1 MAKKLYTVQRG
12 DSLSIIARDQLGDM
26 SRWREIAYIN
36 SLSAPYVIQ
45 PGQALLLPVDDFP
58 LQVTVTEGVPQPTDG
73 AAAPKAAAFEVTP
86 TTLAILGIV
95 AVAVFLFMQDSK

>member
-12 DSLSIIARDQLGDM
+12 DSLSIIARDQLGDI

-45 PGQALLLPVDDFP
+45 PGQLILLPVDDFP
-58 LQVTVTEGVPQPTDG
+58 LQVTVTEGVPQPTNG
-73 AAAPKAAAFEVTP
+73 AAASKTAGFEVTP
-86 TTLAILGIV
+86 ATLAILGIV
-95 AVAVFLFMQDSK
+95 AVAVFLFMQESK